1 MLHQLETQ
9 SLSLSLSKMGGCCG
23 DEDEI
28 LQHLNPPHDPITTT
42 TTADSGGQSATEIT
56 SPTDSN
62 LSSAL
67 TCSDILR
74 LILERLTVPDL
85 ARASC
90 VCRVWNSVASD
101 HELVAKAF
109 KAPWRL
115 NDVIGKPVS
124 GSFWRDN
131 GIGKF
136 AISHR
141 VVRGDTV
148 ASLAVKYSVQV
159 SIQFNFCLVVE
170 KVWERIGKYNLLGF

>member
-9 SLSLSLSKMGGCCG
+9 SLSLSKMGGCCG
-23 DEDEI
+23 DEGEI

-42 TTADSGGQSATEIT
+42 TTAISVAET
-56 SPTDSN
+56 SPTNSD

-67 TCSDILR
+67 TCRDILR

-85 ARASC
+85 ARANC
-90 VCRVWNSVASD
+90 VCRVWNSVAPD

-141 VVRGDTV
+141 VVRGDNV

-170 KVWERIGKYNLLGF
+170 KVWERIGKFNLLGF